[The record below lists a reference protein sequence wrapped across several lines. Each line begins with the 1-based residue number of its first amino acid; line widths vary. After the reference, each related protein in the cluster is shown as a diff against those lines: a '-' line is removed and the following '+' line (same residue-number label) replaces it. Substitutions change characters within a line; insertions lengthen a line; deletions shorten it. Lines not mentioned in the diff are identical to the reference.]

1 MTMATNDEEAEYLIN
16 IQLPGAEKD
25 SIKLKLAEDL
35 IHVEAKG
42 ESIDYLGDYSLCCP
56 IKPEEAKA
64 IYKEGLLKIRAPFGD
79 VLKDTVDVEI
89 I

>member
-1 MTMATNDEEAEYLIN
+1 MTIATNDDDSEYLIN
-16 IQLPGAEKD
+16 IQLPGADKD
-25 SIKLKLAEDL
+25 SVKLKLGEDL
-35 IHVEAKG
+35 IHVEAKA

-79 VLKDTVDVEI
+79 VLKGTVDIEI
-89 I
+89 T